1 MSLEWRTWC
10 RLCAN
15 SGANGCSVFGNK
27 DLLLPEKIQK
37 YLSISVNNQ
46 DDLPLTICQSC
57 SQKLCSFDCYAEHC
71 QRVQAMFRAMV
82 EAAVKMGDEVDT
94 KVGRLQ
100 NLAQTQR
107 EFEAATSGVAD
118 ELKIKEE
125 RDEEDGRA
133 GGDVEVPQQ
142 TTAKKRGRPPKAL
155 VGAAKR
161 KAKIPRIVKVKP
173 VETPVKEVPSEE
185 DNDANFNTNNDT
197 ADNSENN
204 EDENDD
210 NDNDDDD
217 DDDEEEEEEEEDEGD
232 DEDEDDDIKK
242 KSEGSGEE
250 KGTSSEMSHQPAIF
264 RWECHVCGEVC
275 RNWNSLSVHC
285 RRMHEEAAHVVCL
298 CAKVLASRASII
310 KHRLKHTNT
319 YKYRCTKCDK
329 AFHRRALYDIH
340 VLSHVPK
347 EEQPFVCCKCARR
360 FHCEALLRQH
370 ERVHLPREERLIYPC
385 DICSKKFSSKSA
397 VSAHLKAVHFGE
409 RPFVCD
415 QCGHSFTSKGIL
427 QEHLTIHSD
436 ETPFKCTQCKKSF
449 KTKYRL
455 KIHSDTH
462 RETPYQC
469 PVCPLQLSTRRT
481 LRMHL
486 VVHRDTKAYQC
497 ATCGKAFRRAKD
509 LKNHHNLHTGRRPYT
524 CTFCPRTFA
533 NGSNCRSH
541 KRRMHPEELRLYEA
555 SLAAAENN
563 DSQTPSEA
571 TPTIA
576 AAGSNSNQEQ
586 QPVDQSNISM
596 NSSLQNSMTPVPK
609 TEVLVPISE
618 FQRRSSSDSH
628 MYGSP
633 ALKNLHSPNVSRP
646 SANPTTSMPS
656 SSSIDFSGSVSSDPD
671 MARVVMGHLATSSG
685 ASMLR
690 NASMVPS
697 LVPIS
702 TAASMIR
709 DAETISCNNIR
720 PSQHS
725 RSSSHGL
732 QVSAGDDGACDRSQT
747 AMSMN
752 GSRRMNSSAADSILS
767 ASHIQSLAPLNL
779 NISEIHSNRQQ
790 QQQQQHSMNSSS
802 NLSGMDESD
811 LMSRGRRVMDG
822 FTSSAAQRPHLSALN
837 SNVHQV
843 HRQQHH
849 HSLAALSRSSDS
861 DRDML
866 DLDRAS
872 QRDLSSLSQMHH
884 HNQQQQHSAML
895 HDFPTSLNHLYQHQ
909 GTSMSSA
916 VAAAIA
922 HSSTVGVPA
931 FPGNPYVHHNMG
943 YSRGNGNM

>member
-1 MSLEWRTWC
+1 MSLEWRSWC

-15 SGANGCSVFGNK
+15 SGANGFHVFENK
-27 DLLLPEKIQK
+27 DLLLPEKILK
-37 YLSISVNNQ
+37 YLSISVENH
-46 DDLPLTICQSC
+46 DELPHTVCQTC
-57 SQKLCSFDCYAEHC
+57 SQKLGSFDCYAEQCH
-71 QRVQAMFRAMV
+71 RVQAMFRAMV
-82 EAAVKMGDEVDT
+82 EAAVEMGDEVDT
-94 KVGRLQ
+94 KVGLIREEFLQENAEDKTTEDEPLDTKKDIEMLAIDADPFIPTDCTGTVLKKSRAKTIKKRVLRSKPSLKTSHTRGKKSGMVTRGSTESKSRSEGEGERRVSSRLQ
-100 NLAQTQR
+100 SLAQTQR
-107 EFEAATSGVAD
+107 DFEAATAGVSD
-118 ELKIKEE
+118 NDMKIKEE
-125 RDEEDGRA
+125 EKDEEDT
-133 GGDVEVPQQ
+133 GGTTQVEQIPQPP
-142 TTAKKRGRPPKAL
+142 TVKKRGRPPKAL

-161 KAKIPRIVKVKP
+161 KAKTPRIVKLKP
-173 VETPVKEVPSEE
+173 LVESSNKEAPNGNVMFVEKYVGTGILCQCIVEECMKKQLMWFVFVPKSWRVEHLSS
-185 DNDANFNTNNDT
+185 NIVLNTLT
-197 ADNSENN
+197 
-204 EDENDD
+204 
-210 NDNDDDD
+210 
-217 DDDEEEEEEEEDEGD
+217 
-232 DEDEDDDIKK
+232 
-242 KSEGSGEE
+242 
-250 KGTSSEMSHQPAIF
+250 
-264 RWECHVCGEVC
+264 
-275 RNWNSLSVHC
+275 
-285 RRMHEEAAHVVCL
+285 
-298 CAKVLASRASII
+298 
-310 KHRLKHTNT
+310 HTNIGL
-319 YKYRCTKCDK
+319 RCTKCEK

-340 VLSHVPK
+340 ILSHVPK

-563 DSQTPSEA
+563 DSQVPSDA
-571 TPTIA
+571 QTGIPTA
-576 AAGSNSNQEQ
+576 NSNPEQ
-586 QPVDQSNISM
+586 HTADQVALNM
-596 NSSLQNSMTPVPK
+596 NASLQNSLTPVPK
-609 TEVLVPISE
+609 QEISAPLSE
-618 FQRRSSSDSH
+618 YQRRTSTDSH

-633 ALKNLHSPNVSRP
+633 AIKTLHSPNISRP
-646 SANPTTSMPS
+646 SGNTMQAATL
-656 SSSIDFSGSVSSDPD
+656 DFSGSSSSDPD
-671 MARVVMGHLATSSG
+671 MARAVMGHLASSSG

-690 NASMVPS
+690 NASMLPS

-702 TAASMIR
+702 SAASMIR
-709 DAETISCNNIR
+709 EAEANNCNNVR
-720 PSQHS
+720 SSQHS
-725 RSSSHGL
+725 RGL
-732 QVSAGDDGACDRSQT
+732 PSDDGSCDRSQT

-752 GSRRMNSSAADSILS
+752 GSRRSLNASTADSILN
-767 ASHIQSLAPLNL
+767 ASHVQSLAPLNL

-790 QQQQQHSMNSSS
+790 QHSMNSSS
-802 NLSGMDESD
+802 SLSGMDDSD
-811 LMSRGRRVMDG
+811 LMSRSRG
-822 FTSSAAQRPHLSALN
+822 FASSAQRPHLSSLN

-849 HSLAALSRSSDS
+849 HGLAALSRGADP

-866 DLDRAS
+866 DLDRAGY
-872 QRDLSSLSQMHH
+872 H

-943 YSRGNGNM
+943 YNRGNGNM